1 MTKREFTGVGC
12 LSRAEGVDE
21 TELFDRFADQ
31 IGQIVGL
38 AKDKVVHSSIALRG
52 APVVHFAAFI
62 SEIQGAFTVNRET
75 ITYEQFTKVIDH
87 SLLQPQL
94 TEDDV
99 FVGCKIAKQYDTAS
113 VCVKP
118 YHVKL
123 AARLLADTT
132 VVVSTVVGFPHG
144 SATTMTKLIEAKQA
158 LEEGAIE
165 LDMVINYGQLRSG
178 YIDYVKREVQL
189 ICAAAHVNNAKVKVI
204 FENAYLTDEQKIAAC
219 KLCDEAGADWVKTST
234 GFAPTGATVADIKLM
249 RANVSDKVQVKA
261 AHGIRTLAAALEMI
275 DAGVT
280 RIGATATIAMCE
292 DFKQWRAG
300 ELTIEKAEPAGGY

>member
-1 MTKREFTGVGC
+1 M
-12 LSRAEGVDE
+12 
-21 TELFDRFADQ
+21 
-31 IGQIVGL
+31 
-38 AKDKVVHSSIALRG
+38 
-52 APVVHFAAFI
+52 
-62 SEIQGAFTVNRET
+62 NRET

-94 TEDDV
+94 TEADV
-99 FVGCKIAKQYDTAS
+99 IAGCEIARQYDAAS

-118 YHVKL
+118 YHVQL
-123 AARLLADTT
+123 AKGLLAGTT

-144 SATTMTKLIEAKQA
+144 SSTTATKLAEAKEA
-158 LEEGAIE
+158 LENGATE
-165 LDMVINYGQLRSG
+165 LDMVINYGELRSG
-178 YIDYVKREVQL
+178 HIDDVAQEVKA
-189 ICAAAHVNNAKVKVI
+189 ICDLAHVHNAKVKVI
-204 FENAYLTDEQKIAAC
+204 FENAHLTDEQKIAAC

-234 GFAPTGATVADIKLM
+234 GFAPTGATIADIQLM

-280 RIGATATIAMCE
+280 RIGATATVTMCE
-292 DFKQWRAG
+292 DFKKWRAG